1 MKKSKL
7 ITMIISLLAA
17 FLLWVYVVTI
27 VNPEGEITLSDIP
40 VSFSGEEVLR
50 EDQGFVITEGK
61 DVTVTAH
68 FSGKNSDLKKLE
80 QYQEEIVAVVDVS
93 KVRSAKEY
101 TLSYD
106 LTLPNSVQQSA
117 VTVFDRR
124 PSTVSF
130 TVQRLVSKS
139 VEVVGDFSRVEI
151 AEDYM
156 LDSRSFDYETVTVE
170 GPEDIVSTIQC
181 AQVEMSRTNLDK
193 SVTET
198 LSFTLLDENGNA
210 VDTSMLTTNTDRIEV
225 TLNVVKYKTVPLDV
239 EFIDGGGATGKDV
252 SYEIDPPT
260 ITLSG
265 DSTVLDALNKIVLGN
280 IDLASIKNSTEVK
293 PFAIVIP
300 DGAKNVSGE
309 EQASVTI
316 RIKNKETAVIRAT
329 NIAFINTPEGYTP
342 NSVTQ
347 LVQVTVR
354 ASASDID
361 KISSSSLRVVAD
373 MTGCT
378 QAGTYQ
384 VPVTIY
390 IDGYPDAGVVG
401 EYSIAVTLTRT
412 EPTEND

>member
-170 GPEDIVSTIQC
+170 GPEDIVSSIQC

-265 DSTVLDALNKIVLGN
+265 DSTVLDTLNKIVLGN

-401 EYSIAVTLTRT
+401 EYSIAVTMTRT

>member
-27 VNPEGEITLSDIP
+27 VNPEGETILTDIP

-50 EDQGFVITEGK
+50 EDQGLVITEGK

-80 QYQEEIVAVVDVS
+80 QNQEEIVAIVDVS

-117 VTVFDRR
+117 ITIFDRR

-130 TVQRLVSKS
+130 TVQRLVSKP
-139 VEVVGDFSRVEI
+139 VEVVGDFSKVEI
-151 AEDYM
+151 ADGYM

-170 GPEDIVSTIQC
+170 GPEDIVSTIKC
-181 AQVEMSRTNLDK
+181 ARVEMNRTNLDK

-198 LSFTLLDENGNA
+198 LQFTLLNENGEP
-210 VDTSMLTTNTDRIEV
+210 VDTEMLTTNTDAIEV
-225 TLNVVKYKTVPLDV
+225 TLNVVKHKSVPLDV
-239 EFIDGGGATGKDV
+239 EFIDGGGATSKDV
-252 SYEIDPPT
+252 SYEIDPKS

-280 IDLASIKNSTEVK
+280 IDLALIENSTEVL
-293 PFAIVIP
+293 PLPIVIP
-300 DGAKNVSGE
+300 DGTKNVSGE
-309 EQASVTI
+309 EQATVTI

-347 LVQVTVR
+347 LVQVKVR
-354 ASASDID
+354 AGVSEID

-390 IDGYPDAGVVG
+390 IDGYPDAGVIG
-401 EYSIAVTLTRT
+401 EYSIAVTLTKT
-412 EPTEND
+412 EPSENG

>member
-265 DSTVLDALNKIVLGN
+265 DSTVLDTLNKIVLGN

-401 EYSIAVTLTRT
+401 EYSIAVTMTRT

>member
-117 VTVFDRR
+117 VTIFDRR

-170 GPEDIVSTIQC
+170 GPEDIVSSIQC

-265 DSTVLDALNKIVLGN
+265 DSTVLDTLNKIVLGN

-401 EYSIAVTLTRT
+401 EYSIAVTMTRT

>member
-1 MKKSKL
+1 M
-7 ITMIISLLAA
+7 
-17 FLLWVYVVTI
+17 
-27 VNPEGEITLSDIP
+27 
-40 VSFSGEEVLR
+40 
-50 EDQGFVITEGK
+50 
-61 DVTVTAH
+61 
-68 FSGKNSDLKKLE
+68 
-80 QYQEEIVAVVDVS
+80 
-93 KVRSAKEY
+93 
-101 TLSYD
+101 
-106 LTLPNSVQQSA
+106 
-117 VTVFDRR
+117 
-124 PSTVSF
+124 
-130 TVQRLVSKS
+130 
-139 VEVVGDFSRVEI
+139 
-151 AEDYM
+151 
-156 LDSRSFDYETVTVE
+156 
-170 GPEDIVSTIQC
+170 
-181 AQVEMSRTNLDK
+181 
-193 SVTET
+193 TET

-265 DSTVLDALNKIVLGN
+265 DSTVLDTLNKIVLGN

-293 PFAIVIP
+293 SFAIVIP

>member
-265 DSTVLDALNKIVLGN
+265 DSTVLDTLNKIVLGN

>member
-293 PFAIVIP
+293 SFAIVIP

>member
-80 QYQEEIVAVVDVS
+80 QFQEEIVAVVDVS

-117 VTVFDRR
+117 VTIFDRR

-130 TVQRLVSKS
+130 TVQRLVSKP

-210 VDTSMLTTNTDRIEV
+210 VDTSMLTTNTDMIEV
-225 TLNVVKYKTVPLDV
+225 TLNVVKHKTVPLDV
-239 EFIDGGGATGKDV
+239 EFIDGGGATAKDV

-373 MTGCT
+373 MSGCT

-390 IDGYPDAGVVG
+390 IDGYPDAGVIG
-401 EYSIAVTLTRT
+401 EYFIAVTLTKT

>member
-130 TVQRLVSKS
+130 TVQRLVSKP

-265 DSTVLDALNKIVLGN
+265 DSTVLDTLNKIVLGN

>member
-225 TLNVVKYKTVPLDV
+225 TLTVVKYKTVPLDV

-265 DSTVLDALNKIVLGN
+265 DSTVLDTLNKIVLGN

>member
-239 EFIDGGGATGKDV
+239 ECIDGGGATGKDV

-265 DSTVLDALNKIVLGN
+265 DSTVLDTLNKIVLGN

-401 EYSIAVTLTRT
+401 EYSIAVTMTRT

>member
-27 VNPEGEITLSDIP
+27 VNPERDATLTDIP

-50 EDQGFVITEGK
+50 EDQGLVITEGK
-61 DVTVTAH
+61 DITVTAH
-68 FSGKNSDLKKLE
+68 FSGKNADLKKLE
-80 QYQEEIVAVVDVS
+80 ENRDEIVAVVDVS

-101 TLSYD
+101 TLSYE

-117 VTVFDRR
+117 ITTFDRR
-124 PSTVSF
+124 PSTISF

-139 VEVVGDFSRVEI
+139 VEVVGDFSGVEI
-151 AEDYM
+151 ADGYM
-156 LDSRSFDYETVTVE
+156 LDSRSFDYETVMVE
-170 GPEDIVSTIQC
+170 GPEDVVGAIKC
-181 AQVEMSRTNLDK
+181 AQVAMSRTKLDK
-193 SVTET
+193 SVTDS
-198 LSFTLLDENGNA
+198 LQFTLLDDNGEP
-210 VDTSMLTTNTDRIEV
+210 VDTSMLTTNTDTIEV
-225 TLNVVKYKTVPLDV
+225 TLNVVKHKSVPLDV
-239 EFIDGGGATGKDV
+239 EFIDGGGATSKDV
-252 SYEIDPPT
+252 SYEIDPSSIT
-260 ITLSG
+260 ISG
-265 DSTVLDALNKIVLGN
+265 DSTVLDGLNKIVLGN
-280 IDLASIKNSTEVK
+280 IDLASIKNSNEVL
-293 PFAIVIP
+293 PFSIVIP

-309 EQASVTI
+309 EQATVTI

-329 NIAFINTPEGYTP
+329 NIAFINTPDGYTP

-354 ASASDID
+354 ASASDIT

-373 MTGCT
+373 MSDCT

-390 IDGYPDAGVVG
+390 IDGYPDAGVIG
-401 EYSIAVTLTRT
+401 EYSIAVTLTKT
-412 EPTEND
+412 ESSENG

>member
-139 VEVVGDFSRVEI
+139 VGVVGDFSRVEI

-170 GPEDIVSTIQC
+170 GPEDIVSSIQC

-265 DSTVLDALNKIVLGN
+265 DSTVLDTLNKIVLGN

-401 EYSIAVTLTRT
+401 EYSIAVTMTRT

>member
-170 GPEDIVSTIQC
+170 GPEDIVSSIQC

-265 DSTVLDALNKIVLGN
+265 DSTVLDTLNKIVLGN